1 MKHYPRYSLETL
13 AKRIVL
19 ANGAFPQAPLPLALI
34 DRWVAGAEGYSLTCC
49 DGGVNKLRQYTERL
63 PDAVVGDLDSAA
75 PELRQLL
82 KDRTHHSPDQETNDL
97 TKTMRYLHA
106 SYGPSAITLLGASGG
121 REDHLLANL
130 VLLPTYAPLVEE
142 LVMLTDE
149 GYFLLITEPS
159 LVAVEPGQQLSVFDF
174 YRQPLTFRGVRW
186 PLEAYTLP
194 ELSSGSLNCA
204 IAPEVYLEAERPLL
218 LYVANL

>member
-34 DRWVAGAEGYSLTCC
+34 DRWVAGVEGYSLTCC

-63 PDAVVGDLDSAA
+63 PDAVV
-75 PELRQLL
+75 RQLL
-82 KDRTHHSPDQETNDL
+82 ADRTHHSPDQETNDL

-142 LVMLTDE
+142 LTMLTDE

-159 LVAVEPGQQLSVFDF
+159 LVEVEPGQQLSVFDF

-186 PLEAYTLP
+186 PLEAHTLL

-204 IAPEVYLEAERPLL
+204 TAPEVYLEAERPLL

>member
-63 PDAVVGDLDSAA
+63 PDAVVGDLDSTA

-82 KDRTHHSPDQETNDL
+82 ADRTHHSPDQETNDL
-97 TKTMRYLHA
+97 TKTDRK
-106 SYGPSAITLLGASGG
+106 
-121 REDHLLANL
+121 
-130 VLLPTYAPLVEE
+130 
-142 LVMLTDE
+142 
-149 GYFLLITEPS
+149 
-159 LVAVEPGQQLSVFDF
+159 SV
-174 YRQPLTFRGVRW
+174 V
-186 PLEAYTLP
+186 
-194 ELSSGSLNCA
+194 
-204 IAPEVYLEAERPLL
+204 
-218 LYVANL
+218 

>member
-1 MKHYPRYSLETL
+1 M
-13 AKRIVL
+13 
-19 ANGAFPQAPLPLALI
+19 
-34 DRWVAGAEGYSLTCC
+34 
-49 DGGVNKLRQYTERL
+49 
-63 PDAVVGDLDSAA
+63 
-75 PELRQLL
+75 
-82 KDRTHHSPDQETNDL
+82 
-97 TKTMRYLHA
+97 
-106 SYGPSAITLLGASGG
+106 
-121 REDHLLANL
+121 
-130 VLLPTYAPLVEE
+130 LLPTYAPLVDE

-159 LVAVEPGQQLSVFDF
+159 LVEVEPGQQLSVFDF

-204 IAPEVYLEAERPLL
+204 TAPEVYLEAERPLL